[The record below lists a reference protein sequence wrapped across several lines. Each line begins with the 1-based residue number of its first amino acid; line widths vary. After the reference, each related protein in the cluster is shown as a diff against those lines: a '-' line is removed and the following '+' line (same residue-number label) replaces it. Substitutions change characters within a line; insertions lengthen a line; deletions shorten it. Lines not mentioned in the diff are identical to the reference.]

1 MVSQPFVN
9 IAGQRARSA
18 IVSGMRT
25 VPVST
30 RVEQMVEAL
39 ASRGHRVTPQRLAIL
54 EVLAKSEGHPTA
66 NQVLRRVKRRFPMVG
81 KATVYNTIQLL
92 KGLGQVLELEF
103 RDAANRYD
111 GNVPEPHPHLVCT
124 QCGRID
130 EVMGPSLHDAAS
142 RVADEV
148 GYELLSHRF
157 DVYGLC
163 PSCRGKLH
171 RDGDERNGTRSF
183 L

>member
-1 MVSQPFVN
+1 MQTD
-9 IAGQRARSA
+9 RARS
-18 IVSGMRT
+18 
-25 VPVST
+25 
-30 RVEQMVEAL
+30 RVEQMVEAM

-66 NQVLRRVKRRFPMVG
+66 NQVLRRVQRRFPMVG

-103 RDAANRYD
+103 RDAPNRYD
-111 GNVPEPHPHLVCT
+111 GNTPEPHPHLLCT

-130 EVMGPSLHDAAS
+130 EVMNPSLHETAS

-163 PSCRGKLH
+163 PSCRRKRGPEGADAESRL
-171 RDGDERNGTRSF
+171 
-183 L
+183 LAP